1 MPGFLESA
9 SAILS
14 QSERRVETAAQ
25 NVSNVATPGY
35 KRRVDFAE
43 LVQGSTTLSSFA
55 DLTAGKEV
63 ETGSKTDLAITGD
76 GFFAVR
82 SGDELLYTRH
92 GQLSRD
98 GDGRLVTEAGL
109 ALQGAD
115 GSDIALGDGAFEIGS
130 DGTVLQNGSPVARIG
145 LTAFADLGML
155 SDAGG
160 GMLRSNAGETGEPAS
175 GTIRQGAYEASNVST
190 GDEMVTIMES
200 LRRAESAQRLVTVYD
215 DLMGRALSAFGQS

>member
-1 MPGFLESA
+1 MQGFLESA
-9 SAILS
+9 SAILA

-35 KRRVDFAE
+35 KRKVDFAE

-55 DLTAGKEV
+55 DLKAGKEV
-63 ETGSKTDLAITGD
+63 ETGSMTDLAITGD
-76 GFFAVR
+76 GFFAVK
-82 SGDELLYTRH
+82 SGDETLYTRH
-92 GQLSRD
+92 GQLRRD
-98 GDGRLVTEAGL
+98 GEGRLVTEAGM

-115 GSDIALGDGAFEIGS
+115 GGDIAIGEGAFEIGS
-130 DGTVLQNGSPVARIG
+130 DGTVLQNGSPVARIAITG
-145 LTAFADLGML
+145 FADLAML
-155 SDAGG
+155 DDAGG
-160 GMLRSNAGETGEPAS
+160 GLLRAAAGASGEPAS

-215 DLMGRALSAFGQS
+215 DLMGRALSAFGQA